1 MSDAPQN
8 ARAADD
14 SKAEVEA
21 YLAEQG
27 QKGLLRFLTC
37 GSVDDGKSTLIGRL
51 LFDAKQIFED
61 QLSSLESDSKRFGT
75 QGQNMDL
82 ALLVDGLAAEREQ
95 GITIDVAYRFFTT
108 DKRKFI
114 VADTPGHEQYTRNM
128 ATGASTADLAVILV
142 DARKGVVTQTR
153 RHSHIV
159 ALLGIK
165 QVVLAVNKMDLVDYG
180 EEIFD
185 AIVADYLAFAHSIG
199 LEKVTAIPLSAL
211 NGENVLN
218 AATAMSWYKG
228 ETLMTALEGAE
239 TGADRVNGPARFPVQ
254 WVNRPDL
261 EFRGYSGTLAAG
273 RLSQG
278 DEVIVLPAAKTSRI
292 ERIVTHGGDL
302 EEAVAG
308 DAVTLTLTE
317 DIDISRGDVIASVE
331 GRPETSDQFQVRLI
345 WMQDEPLL
353 PGRSYFLKT
362 ANQIVPASVS
372 ELKYKINVNS
382 QDHEAAKVLE
392 LNEIGIC
399 NISLSAPIAFEPY
412 DKDRTLGSFILI
424 DRLTNHT
431 VAAGMIDFGLRRAT
445 NIHWQSVAVD
455 KQARAGQKH
464 QRPSVLWF
472 TGLSGSGKSTIA
484 NIVEQKLHA
493 MNRHTYLLDGD
504 NVRHGLNRDLGFTD
518 ADRVENIRRVGE
530 VAKLMVDAG
539 LMVQTAFIS
548 PFKAERRM
556 VRDLMAEGEF
566 LEIYVDTPLEVCEQ
580 RDPKGLYEKARA
592 GEIKNFT
599 GYDSPYEE
607 PELAEL
613 RIDTV
618 ALTAEQ
624 AADEIIEF
632 LKQRGYLEADDSG
645 EYSDE

>member
-1 MSDAPQN
+1 MSDNPENTLASESS
-8 ARAADD
+8 RAVA
-14 SKAEVEA
+14 EA

-61 QLSSLESDSKRFGT
+61 QIASLESDSTRLGT
-75 QGQNMDL
+75 HGQNMDL
-82 ALLVDGLAAEREQ
+82 TLLIDGLAAEQEQ
-95 GITIDVAYRFFTT
+95 SITIDVAYRFFAT

-142 DARKGVVTQTR
+142 DARNGVATQTR

-159 ALLGIK
+159 AMLGIK
-165 QVVLAVNKMDLVDYG
+165 QVILAVNKMDLCDYA
-180 EEIFD
+180 EDVFD
-185 AIVADYLAFAHSIG
+185 AIVADYSEFAGTVG
-199 LEKVTAIPLSAL
+199 LENITAIPLSAL
-211 NGENVLN
+211 QGENVLKSSSL
-218 AATAMSWYKG
+218 MPWYQG
-228 ETLMTALEGAE
+228 ETLMAALESAEAGGA
-239 TGADRVNGPARFPVQ
+239 GNSDGPARFPVQ
-254 WVNRPDL
+254 WVNRPEL
-261 EFRGYSGTLAAG
+261 SFRGFSGILTAG
-273 RLSQG
+273 RLRPG
-278 DEVIVLPAAKTSRI
+278 DEIVVLPGAKTSRI
-292 ERIVTHGGDL
+292 ERIVAHGCDW
-302 EEAVAG
+302 EAAAAG
-308 DAVTLTLTE
+308 DAVTLTLA
-317 DIDISRGDVIASVE
+317 DDVDISRGDVIASME

-345 WMQDEPLL
+345 WMHEEHLL
-353 PGRSYFLKT
+353 PGRSYLIKA
-362 ANQIVPASVS
+362 ANQIVPAAVS
-372 ELKYKINVNS
+372 ELKYKINVNN
-382 QDHEAAKVLE
+382 QEHEAAKVLE

-399 NISLSAPIAFEPY
+399 NITLASPIAFEPY
-412 DKDRTLGSFILI
+412 GRNRVLGSFILI

-445 NIHWQSVAVD
+445 NIHWQPVTVD
-455 KQARAGQKH
+455 KQARAQQKH
-464 QRPSVLWF
+464 QRPCVLWF

-484 NIVEQKLHA
+484 DIVEQKLHA

-504 NVRHGLNRDLGFTD
+504 NVRHGLSRDLGFTD

-548 PFKAERRM
+548 PFRAERRM
-556 VRDLMAEGEF
+556 ARDLLVEGEF
-566 LEIYVDTPLEVCEQ
+566 LEIFVDTPLAVCEQ

-599 GYDSPYEE
+599 GYGSPYEE
-607 PELAEL
+607 PEQADL

-618 ALTAEQ
+618 ALSAEQ
-624 AADEIIEF
+624 AADEIVNF
-632 LKQRGYLEADDSG
+632 LKARGYLGAGNGDA
-645 EYSDE
+645 